1 MDTDFQLSD
10 LVVAFTLGESVLIC
24 IRKEDIDKEDAKS
37 VKLDLISGEFFI
49 DNLQR
54 FLKFGFFEYVTEEDE
69 TLQQYYRNLIY
80 RNMSD
85 DIIVD
90 VLDKFGGL
98 WV

>member
-10 LVVAFTLGESVLIC
+10 LIIAFTLGESILIC
-24 IRKEDIDKEDAKS
+24 IKKEDIDKADAKS
-37 VKLDLISGEFFI
+37 VKLDLESGEFFI

-54 FLKFGFFEYVTEEDE
+54 FLKFGFFDYVTEEDE
-69 TLQQYYRNLIY
+69 KIQQYYRDLIY
-80 RNMSD
+80 RKMSD

-98 WV
+98 